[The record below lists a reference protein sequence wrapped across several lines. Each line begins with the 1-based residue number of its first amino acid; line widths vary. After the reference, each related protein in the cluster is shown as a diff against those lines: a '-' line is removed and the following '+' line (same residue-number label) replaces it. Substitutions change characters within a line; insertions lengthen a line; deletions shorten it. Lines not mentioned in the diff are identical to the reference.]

1 MERDYGTIARSTRE
15 IINTVILKYHA
26 VVMNDTSASAN
37 ELLRMQ
43 AEQIQQLKEQLELQ
57 AEKKKKRKEK
67 KRRKKEEKKERKKI

>member
-57 AEKKKKRKEK
+57 AEKEETKGEEATQ
-67 KRRKKEEKKERKKI
+67 KRRKEGTQED